1 MAVEVALA
9 MLQQEGRWFMQLR
22 DEIPTIVAPGPVA
35 GGSLAGS
42 SIPERRPNRFYS
54 ANCWRKSSA
63 APVSSASSPPI
74 PRGSGHR
81 ARACTTP
88 RDAAPRQARRPRFA
102 SRVAGRSPRIAA
114 SRGAASDRPQSLPGP
129 RSGGQRERV
138 GEVRWLLKCHGGL
151 LIPATGAAANADVLS
166 TGDKKLVL
174 ISNKSLQ

>member
-63 APVSSASSPPI
+63 ASVSSASSPPI

-102 SRVAGRSPRIAA
+102 SRVAADHLGLQLLEAQRAIGLKACQA
-114 SRGAASDRPQSLPGP
+114 RGAEARESEWGRF
-129 RSGGQRERV
+129 GGF
-138 GEVRWLLKCHGGL
+138 
-151 LIPATGAAANADVLS
+151 
-166 TGDKKLVL
+166 
-174 ISNKSLQ
+174 